1 MAENQTTPWCERL
14 LAAVAELV
22 LGPPHVVRVE
32 VVYPGEGRPLR
43 MAYRNVRAHSRQA
56 AATKVLRLE
65 SCQADLSGF
74 ARVSVE
80 VTPV

>member
-1 MAENQTTPWCERL
+1 MTPWCERL
-14 LAAVAELV
+14 SAAIAELV

-32 VVYPGEGRPLR
+32 VVYPGAASPLH

-56 AATKVLRLE
+56 AAAKVLRLQ
-65 SCQADLSGF
+65 SCEADLSGF